1 MPDQLARV
9 AVPALLYTIQN
20 NIIYAA
26 LSHLDAVT
34 FQITYQL
41 KIVAAL
47 LASRV
52 LLKKPISSLRS
63 L

>member
-1 MPDQLARV
+1 M
-9 AVPALLYTIQN
+9 
-20 NIIYAA
+20 IYAA